1 MKSYTEYLWF
11 NTPERFQI
19 INITDK
25 VQEIVTKSKIKEGFA
40 LVSAMHTSSSVYVS
54 DDESGLKR
62 DFQDFL
68 DVLLPPDPKRYK
80 HQHGADSNGDA
91 HLRSILIHHESIVP
105 VTNGKLDLGPWQQI
119 FYGEFDGRRKIIG
132 E

>member
-54 DDESGLKR
+54 DDESGLNYVTHLVGLT
-62 DFQDFL
+62 FL
-68 DVLLPPDPKRYK
+68 
-80 HQHGADSNGDA
+80 
-91 HLRSILIHHESIVP
+91 E
-105 VTNGKLDLGPWQQI
+105 KLKLQ
-119 FYGEFDGRRKIIG
+119 
-132 E
+132 